1 VILQVSLGMALLKIS
16 SIIVDFL
23 MLYIFPSNIQIKCL
37 VIFIE
42 RAIYAKEKF
51 LKTEDFR

>member
-1 VILQVSLGMALLKIS
+1 VILQISLGMALLKIS